1 MPGLEFAN
9 HFSEWTY
16 NYHDPVMSHA
26 CDTSKYPTVEEQE
39 RFIRA
44 YVEHRPRISSNPSTP
59 KSATPGPD
67 TPGLRT
73 TPSASSIVEF
83 MLDARA
89 PAGSSWKEEEARRE
103 EESEKKIKELM
114 EEARLWRIA
123 NSAMWVAWGIV
134 QAKIPGLKLVPDPN
148 GGPVEEDA
156 TESEGDA
163 DAFDY
168 LRYSQDRAYFFWG
181 DCVLMGLVKEEELPE
196 KLRSKLKL
204 VPY

>member
-1 MPGLEFAN
+1 
-9 HFSEWTY
+9 
-16 NYHDPVMSHA
+16 MSHA
-26 CDTSKYPTVEEQE
+26 CDTSKYPTAEEQE

-44 YVEHRPRISSNPSTP
+44 YVEHKGGIPSNASTP
-59 KSATPGPD
+59 KSATPKSSSGLTSAGPG
-67 TPGLRT
+67 TPKLRAT
-73 TPSASSIVEF
+73 NSASSYVEF

-89 PAGSSWKEEEARRE
+89 PAGSSWKEVEARRE
-103 EESEKKIKELM
+103 EESEKRIKELM
-114 EEARLWRIA
+114 EETRLWRIA

-148 GGPVEEDA
+148 GGPVDGDEH
-156 TESEGDA
+156 EGGDDA

-181 DCVLMGLVKEEELPE
+181 DCVVMGLVHQEDLPE
-196 KLRSKLKL
+196 KLRSKLKI